1 MKSTSKVESVKS
13 VKRKEVGHLYYDY
26 NYVNDIKHQLINI
39 IKLGSCLSTISGR

>member
-1 MKSTSKVESVKS
+1 MKATFKVQSVKS

-39 IKLGSCLSTISGR
+39 IKLDSFLPTFSGG